1 MAGAGLL
8 DIKRRIKSVTS
19 TEKIT
24 KAMGL
29 VATSKLRKAKARLKT
44 NEYYFS
50 NLNQISRELVG
61 SLDDISDNI
70 FIKGNGSD
78 KKLYILISSDSG
90 LCGGFNSN
98 PASYLNEKYGDTS
111 QSVIVVGRRGLSYA
125 KKFNHTTIA
134 EYVDLAEEPATK
146 DASMICKKALTEFKN
161 GNFGEVIIV
170 YTKFVSS
177 IVQETIEQ
185 KLLPIEIS
193 DNKENSD
200 LYSVE
205 CKEDEVLEAIMGSYM
220 ISNMMYAFC
229 QSRTSEQSARMQAMD
244 GASKNAQ
251 DILDSLKIEYNKIRQ
266 FAITQEISEI
276 VGGSEAQ
283 G

>member
-8 DIKRRIKSVTS
+8 DIKRRIRSVTS

-29 VATSKLRKAKARLKT
+29 VATSKLRKAKARLSV
-44 NEYYFS
+44 NENYFN
-50 NLNQISRELVG
+50 NLNEISGELFA
-61 SLDDISDNI
+61 SLDDISDSI
-70 FIKGNGSD
+70 FIQGNGND

-90 LCGGFNSN
+90 LCGSFNSN
-98 PASYLNEKYGDTS
+98 PANYLREKYGDNV

-125 KKFNHTTIA
+125 RKFHYDTIA
-134 EYVDLAEEPATK
+134 EYVDLSEEPSTK
-146 DASMICKKALTEFKN
+146 DAAMICKKALTEFKN

-170 YTKFVSS
+170 YTKFITSVT
-177 IVQETIEQ
+177 QETIEQ
-185 KLLPIEIS
+185 RLLPIEMP
-193 DNKENSD
+193 NSESGND
-200 LYSVE
+200 LYNVE

-220 ISNMMYAFC
+220 IANMMYAFC
-229 QSRTSEQSARMQAMD
+229 QSRTSEQSARMTAMD

-251 DILDSLKIEYNKIRQ
+251 DILDSLKIQYNKIRQ
-266 FAITQEISEI
+266 DAITQEISEI

>member
-1 MAGAGLL
+1 
-8 DIKRRIKSVTS
+8 
-19 TEKIT
+19 
-24 KAMGL
+24 
-29 VATSKLRKAKARLKT
+29 
-44 NEYYFS
+44 
-50 NLNQISRELVG
+50 
-61 SLDDISDNI
+61 
-70 FIKGNGSD
+70 
-78 KKLYILISSDSG
+78 
-90 LCGGFNSN
+90 
-98 PASYLNEKYGDTS
+98 
-111 QSVIVVGRRGLSYA
+111 
-125 KKFNHTTIA
+125 
-134 EYVDLAEEPATK
+134 
-146 DASMICKKALTEFKN
+146 MICKKALTEFKN

-177 IVQETIEQ
+177 IVQETVEQ
-185 KLLPIEIS
+185 KLLPIEIP

>member
-8 DIKRRIKSVTS
+8 DIKRRIRSVTS

-29 VATSKLRKAKARLKT
+29 VATSKLRKAKARLSV
-44 NEYYFS
+44 NENYFN
-50 NLNQISRELVG
+50 NLNEISGELFA
-61 SLDDISDNI
+61 SLDDISDSI
-70 FIKGNGSD
+70 FIQGNGND

-90 LCGGFNSN
+90 LCGSFNSN
-98 PASYLNEKYGDTS
+98 PANYLKEKYGDEI

-125 KKFNHTTIA
+125 KKFHYNTIA
-134 EYVDLAEEPATK
+134 EYVDLSEEPSTK

-177 IVQETIEQ
+177 VVQETVEQ
-185 KLLPIEIS
+185 RLLPIEMPNS
-193 DNKENSD
+193 ENGNE
-200 LYSVE
+200 LYDVE
-205 CKEDEVLEAIMGSYM
+205 CKEDEVLEAVMGSYM
-220 ISNMMYAFC
+220 ISNVMYAFC

-251 DILDSLKIEYNKIRQ
+251 DILDSLKIQYNKIRQ
-266 FAITQEISEI
+266 DAITQEISEI